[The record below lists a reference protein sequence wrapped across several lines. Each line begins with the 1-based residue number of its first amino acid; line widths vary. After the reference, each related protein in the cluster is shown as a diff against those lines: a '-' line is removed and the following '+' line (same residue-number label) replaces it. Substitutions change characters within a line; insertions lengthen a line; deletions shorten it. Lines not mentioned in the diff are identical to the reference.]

1 MCDYVNVPC
10 YLSVRLSVCDGRAL
24 YYSITPSHLFLP
36 FFLCFFFHYLQ
47 LLLLTEER
55 KMEDGGADNVG
66 IRIRVTSGR
75 RRIKDDFEC
84 ALLHFLFL
92 CFFCYLFRTLFYLL
106 VLGSGIYIFPKYI
119 ESQ

>member
-1 MCDYVNVPC
+1 MCRAI
-10 YLSVRLSVCDGRAL
+10 YLSVCLFVMVVHYITLLPHRTSFSLSFCV
-24 YYSITPSHLFLP
+24 
-36 FFLCFFFHYLQ
+36 FFFHYLQ